1 MLPKI
6 SIANRTSLKM
16 KTNKFKDEDHCTIRK
31 YAAIH
36 GTAATLRKFKKF
48 FPHYRLT
55 ESAVRVMREKYHRIV
70 KSPSSSSSSSSSSAA
85 AAAAA
90 IKKLTL
96 LKSGRPLLPDSL
108 DEKVQNVLVALR
120 SKGVV
125 NTIVIFAEIK
135 ALIEKGSDES
145 LKFLDL
151 DNSS

>member
-1 MLPKI
+1 
-6 SIANRTSLKM
+6 M

-70 KSPSSSSSSSSSSAA
+70 KSPSSSSSSSAAA

-96 LKSGRPLLPDSL
+96 LKTGRPLLPDSL

-125 NTIVIFAEIK
+125 NTIVIFAEVK

>member
-1 MLPKI
+1 
-6 SIANRTSLKM
+6 M

-90 IKKLTL
+90 AAIKKLTL
-96 LKSGRPLLPDSL
+96 LKTGRPLLPDSL

-125 NTIVIFAEIK
+125 NTIVIFAEVK